1 MREDSAKDNTEMKAK
16 KPSGRGNLK
25 LNEGESI
32 SGDKIDSLVEKAV
45 FGTDDQT
52 RGEYQQLIR

>member
-1 MREDSAKDNTEMKAK
+1 MPEDSAKDNTEMKAK

-25 LNEGESI
+25 LNEGASI

-52 RGEYQQLIR
+52 RE